1 MATIQS
7 IPARPPP
14 PQQQQQQ
21 QHPSMIQICAF
32 NCYNHFG

>member
-7 IPARPPP
+7 IPARPSPPPPP

-21 QHPSMIQICAF
+21 QQHPC
-32 NCYNHFG
+32 N